1 MNARRLQS
9 GALHAGVTVTL
20 LATTL
25 LAGCGNLLP
34 KPAALPITYTL
45 EADTE
50 PGVLPSATSATT
62 TTTTTTTTSAP
73 TLAVSALQAAPGY
86 DSPRIV
92 YLRQP
97 QQLEAYA
104 QSVWVDTPA
113 RMLAP
118 LLVTALQRSGAFAAV
133 VSAPS
138 AAASTLRLDTE
149 LLRLRQDFEGGTST
163 VTLSLRATLVDGA
176 TRQVLGSRDFS
187 ATVPATTSDSAGGVR
202 AAHAATRQVLT
213 SLADW
218 CAVAASRTSSRTPR

>member
-1 MNARRLQS
+1 MSPRRRAPGPLR
-9 GALHAGVTVTL
+9 AAGVVAL
-20 LATTL
+20 LAATL

-34 KPAALPITYTL
+34 KPAAPPITYTL
-45 EADTE
+45 EA
-50 PGVLPSATSATT
+50 GVEAGALPAAAAA
-62 TTTTTTTTSAP
+62 SAP
-73 TLAVSALQAAPGY
+73 TLAVSALQAAAGY

-92 YLRQP
+92 YLRRP

-104 QSVWVDTPA
+104 HSVWVDTPA

-118 LLVTALQRSGAFAAV
+118 LLVAALNRSGAFAAV

-149 LLRLRQDFEGGTST
+149 VLRLRQDFEGGASA

-187 ATVPATTSDSAGGVR
+187 ATVPAASADSAGGVQ
-202 AAHAATRQVLT
+202 AAQTATRQVLAQ
-213 SLADW
+213 LAPW
-218 CAVAASRTSSRTPR
+218 CAAAASRTGSRTPR

>member
-1 MNARRLQS
+1 MSARPLSLR
-9 GALHAGVTVTL
+9 GAPRHGLRAASTSAL
-20 LATTL
+20 LAAAL

-34 KPAALPITYTL
+34 KPAAPPITYTL
-45 EADTE
+45 EAGPE
-50 PGVLPSATSATT
+50 AGAPPAAAAA
-62 TTTTTTTTSAP
+62 SAP
-73 TLAVSALQAAPGY
+73 TLAVSALQAAAGY

-92 YLRQP
+92 YLRRP

-118 LLVTALQRSGAFAAV
+118 LLVAALQRSGAFAAV

-149 LLRLRQDFEGGTST
+149 VLRLRQDFEGSTST

-187 ATVPATTSDSAGGVR
+187 ASVPATTADSAGGVR
-202 AAHAATRQVLT
+202 AAQAATRQVLDQ
-213 SLADW
+213 LAPW
-218 CAVAASRTSSRTPR
+218 CAAAASRTGSHTPR

>member
-1 MNARRLQS
+1 MSAGRPLPCRLRAVGS
-9 GALHAGVTVTL
+9 ITL
-20 LATTL
+20 LGAAL

-34 KPAALPITYTL
+34 KPSPLPITYTL
-45 EADTE
+45 EDVPE
-50 PGVLPSATSATT
+50 PGAPPAEAAA
-62 TTTTTTTTSAP
+62 SAP
-73 TLAVSALQAAPGY
+73 TLAVSALQAAAGY
-86 DSPRIV
+86 DSARIV

-104 QSVWVDTPA
+104 QSAWVDTPA

-118 LLVTALQRSGAFAAV
+118 LLVAALQRSGAYAAV

-176 TRQVLGSRDFS
+176 TRKVLGSRDFS
-187 ATVPATTSDSAGGVR
+187 ATLPAATADSAGGVG
-202 AAHAATRQVLT
+202 AAQAATRRVLAQ
-213 SLADW
+213 LADW
-218 CAVAASRTSSRTPR
+218 CAAAASRTGSRTPR

>member
-9 GALHAGVTVTL
+9 GALHAGVTATL

-62 TTTTTTTTSAP
+62 TTTTSAP
-73 TLAVSALQAAPGY
+73 TLAVSALQAAAGY

>member
-1 MNARRLQS
+1 MSVRRPCTRGLAPRDLRT
-9 GALHAGVTVTL
+9 GCAAAL
-20 LATTL
+20 LAATL

-34 KPAALPITYTL
+34 QPATPPITYTL
-45 EADTE
+45 EA
-50 PGVLPSATSATT
+50 SAEAAAAPPAAAA
-62 TTTTTTTTSAP
+62 SAP
-73 TLAVSALQAAPGY
+73 TLAVSALQAAAGY
-86 DSPRIV
+86 DSARIV

-104 QSVWVDTPA
+104 KSVWVDTPA

-118 LLVTALQRSGAFAAV
+118 LLVAALQRSGAYAAV

-149 LLRLRQDFEGGTST
+149 VLRLRQDFEGGSSA

-187 ATVPATTSDSAGGVR
+187 ATVPAASADSAGGVR
-202 AAHAATRQVLT
+202 AAQAATRQVLAT
-213 SLADW
+213 LADW
-218 CAVAASRTSSRTPR
+218 CAGAASRTGLRTPR